1 MNFVYATVTKSG
13 KNMKVKFGDN
23 EVKVSNAPEELSN
36 YEGKEIVVGIRPEAF
51 EDSVY
56 ANDKEF
62 SEQVSIE
69 VTLLEQL
76 GSDTYV
82 HFYKDIK
89 PVQTKAIEEILADE
103 GEDISVLGNETKF
116 IARINPNSTVEEGQ
130 KINLALDPTKLHY
143 FDPETGLAIR

>member
-1 MNFVYATVTKSG
+1 MNGIGNLGNTCFMNSAIQC
-13 KNMKVKFGDN
+13 
-23 EVKVSNAPEELSN
+23 LSN
-36 YEGKEIVVGIRPEAF
+36 TIELTKYFNDKSF
-51 EDSVY
+51 

-69 VTLLEQL
+69 ISLLEQL

-103 GEDISVLGNETKF
+103 GEDISLLGNQTKF

-143 FDPETGLAIR
+143 FDPESGLAIR